1 MDWFRHTLRV
11 ARRRL
16 TWEATTFWATAVIA
30 LVALTQLGVL
40 GWLGDEDDPSSERS
54 GFASEVYAT
63 ELLDDVGTS
72 PQQFVDDLVATLVPG
87 VDLSEAESAAL
98 VEELAGV
105 LRVERGDGTTV
116 AALVDDIV
124 RRLGLDAADVGDDE
138 ALIALVLA
146 EVDPGGTVRTATDLI
161 AAFEAWAQSSSSGVL
176 RLVAADGSLGL
187 ADSTFETATAAL
199 LAVGSG
205 SAVDVGLSGVVG
217 FDAIDVPG
225 FSIDVDEGRRSI
237 LVSGT
242 VDAFGGTN
250 EMLVALLWRAQDR
263 PTVLAAVRTTGWRL
277 DRAGFT
283 GDLGAAT
290 LPAATFLLADR
301 QQLLTPGIGDR
312 LYRELTRD
320 HQPALGELLVT
331 PGVNV
336 LATLDGDALPASVD
350 DLVGV
355 TDGRLGLR
363 GSLGPDLGVADGSS
377 RPPSATI
384 AVTADDVRP
393 PGLPDWLE
401 PSADPWALTLTV
413 AGGEVEIGFEGGVEA
428 MLDGAPRPFLARV
441 AATSGGG
448 EATGTVTAQLRSPWE
463 APFGATWLRFDELSM
478 TVDVSGGGG
487 LARFESVATVADRTA
502 RIEFEIEAGGPP
514 ASVMLRAAVDRITAA
529 DAALL
534 VEQITGAPAP
544 SDLPDLAIDD
554 VLAEIRVGQGASAS
568 IGGRSELGGRAV
580 ELLVAAEAPTPGTS
594 GVIIGAAFDSMRLGN
609 VDPQVEGTLVGDLTF
624 PPTALVLSTIDA
636 TVATSA
642 LSAPTQRFLRSA
654 AAGEQVRLSSGLA
667 MFSELDL
674 GGTSLEGPLEA
685 LGYSGG
691 RFPITG
697 TIPGSAIGVGG
708 GGSGLADLAL
718 RLQLPDI
725 PRSGLPEWFRGGS
738 LALTIDGRP
747 SVGLEGEMT
756 LAIDGEELTF
766 IVGAEFA
773 KTALGADLAVFGQLQ
788 TQRPWESPFG
798 VDWLTV
804 NSLALELSLDAVGT
818 VGLGFAGDVVVAG
831 KDFDGAIGIEVTAA
845 GVPTNL
851 ILRASSAEGLALSE
865 LLAIQANIGGGGLI
879 DASAYPDLALRDVD
893 ILFARESS
901 PRLGVEAGFALAGD
915 AYAAVGGGA
924 AQRFA
929 SLDMRI
935 DEQGISA
942 DGRLA
947 GYRLG
952 PLEWSDIVLDLELT
966 RSSQH
971 FIFDGRVAFLGASVG
986 ASVDLNLDS
995 IFFAGRAALDDLR
1008 RIIEAFEA
1016 VLRDP
1021 AGSIRQV
1028 PEILED
1034 AGVPLTAWMRDF
1046 FDTVD
1051 DVVGDGRQLT
1061 EVVIDAILN
1070 GGSVSFQPIPR
1081 NGADTVCPALQ
1092 PLSDGGRC
1100 YTTLQLVSEGVPEGG
1115 VAPRCPVTAPRPSGG
1130 RCWRTLPSST
1140 SVCVS
1145 YNLRLQCTKRE
1156 TVTVAGTPSGGR
1168 STTCGVRIEVR
1179 GRCYTI
1185 PPGEIIP
1192 ATPSGGVAPI
1202 CPLTAPAEEDGRCY
1216 TLTPSD
1222 AAAGLGF
1229 PGICRQYADVE
1240 CELRDLVR
1248 SNLLPLVVERLVDR
1262 FDRW

>member
-16 TWEATTFWATAVIA
+16 TWEATAFWATAVIA

-54 GFASEVYAT
+54 GFASEVYAS
-63 ELLDDVGTS
+63 ELLDDAGTS
-72 PQQFVDDLVATLVPG
+72 PQQFVDDLVGALVPE

-98 VEELAGV
+98 VDQLAAS

-116 AALVDDIV
+116 AALADEII
-124 RRLGLDAADVGDDE
+124 RRLGLDAADVADDE

-146 EVDPGGTVRTATDLI
+146 EVDPGGTVGTTADLI
-161 AAFEAWAQSSSSGVL
+161 AAFEAWAQSSSSSVL
-176 RLVAADGSLGL
+176 RLVSSDGGLGL
-187 ADSTFETATAAL
+187 GDSTFESATDAL
-199 LAVGSG
+199 LSAASG
-205 SAVDVGLSGVVG
+205 STVDVGLPGVVG
-217 FDAIDVPG
+217 FETIDLPG
-225 FSIDVDEGRRSI
+225 FSIEVDEGRRSI
-237 LVSGT
+237 V
-242 VDAFGGTN
+242 VGGTADVFGAMN
-250 EMLVALLWRAQDR
+250 KVTVALSWRTQDR
-263 PTVLAAVRTTGWRL
+263 PTVLAAVRTPGWRL

-283 GDLGAAT
+283 GDLGAAM
-290 LPAATFLLADR
+290 LPATTFLLADR
-301 QQLLTPGIGDR
+301 QQLLTPEIGDR
-312 LYRELTRD
+312 LFRELTRD

-336 LATLDGDALPASVD
+336 LATLDGAALPTSVD

-413 AGGEVEIGFEGGVEA
+413 AGGEVEVGFEGGVEA

-487 LARFESVATVADRTA
+487 LARFESVATFADRTA

-544 SDLPDLAIDD
+544 SDLPELAIDD
-554 VLAEIRVGQGASAS
+554 VLAEIRLGEGATAS
-568 IGGRSELGGRAV
+568 IGGRSQLGGRAV
-580 ELLVAAEAPTPGTS
+580 DLLVAAETPTPGTS
-594 GVIIGAAFDSMRLGN
+594 GVIIGAAFDSLRLGDL
-609 VDPQVEGTLVGDLTF
+609 VGQVEGTLVGDLTF
-624 PPTALVLSTIDA
+624 PPSALLLSTIDA
-636 TVATSA
+636 NVASSA
-642 LSAPTQRFLRSA
+642 LSEPTQRFLRDA
-654 AAGEQVRLSSGLA
+654 AAGEQVRLSSGLV

-674 GGTSLEGPLEA
+674 GGTALEGPLEA

-697 TIPGSAIGVGG
+697 TVPVSAMGVGG
-708 GGSGLADLAL
+708 GSDVADLAL

-725 PRSGLPEWFRGGS
+725 PSSGLPDWFRGGS

-756 LAIDGEELTF
+756 LVVDGEELTF
-766 IVGAEFA
+766 VVGAEFA

-788 TQRPWESPFG
+788 TQRSWESPFG

-804 NSLALELSLDAVGT
+804 NSLALELTFDAIGT

-831 KDFDGAIGIEVTAA
+831 KDFEGAIGIEVTAA

-879 DASAYPDLALRDVD
+879 DASAYPDLELRDVD

-952 PLEWSDIVLDLELT
+952 PLVWSDVVLDLELS

-971 FIFDGRVAFLGASVG
+971 FIFDGRVAFLGASVE

-1008 RIIEAFEA
+1008 RIIDAFKV

-1021 AGSIRQV
+1021 AGYIRQV

-1034 AGVPLTAWMRDF
+1034 AGVPLAVWMRDF
-1046 FDTVD
+1046 FDTVE

-1081 NGADTVCPALQ
+1081 NGADPVCPALQ
-1092 PLSDGGRC
+1092 PLRDSSRC
-1100 YTTLQLVSEGVPEGG
+1100 YTTLQLVSDGVPEGG
-1115 VAPRCPVTAPRPSGG
+1115 VAPGCPATAPRPSGG

-1168 STTCGVRIEVR
+1168 STTCGIRIEVR

-1185 PPGEIIP
+1185 PPGEVIP
-1192 ATPSGGVAPI
+1192 ATPSGGVALI

-1240 CELRDLVR
+1240 CEVRDLVR